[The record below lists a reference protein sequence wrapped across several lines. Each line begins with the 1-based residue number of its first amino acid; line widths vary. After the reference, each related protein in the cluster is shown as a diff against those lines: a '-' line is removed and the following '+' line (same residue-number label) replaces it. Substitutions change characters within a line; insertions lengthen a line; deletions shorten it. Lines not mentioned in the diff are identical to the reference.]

1 MGIGMGKS
9 AALLLVLFFLTASS
23 IIVAKP
29 AFSSATVVEDS
40 WAAKAP
46 MSQARAG
53 LGVVAVNGKI
63 YAIGGTIASGLYPPD
78 VSGGG
83 FVGVNEEYDPATDT
97 WTTKASM
104 PTPRDYFAIAAYQ
117 NKIYCIGGAI
127 GFTVDQWGL
136 FHSYVASGVNEVYDT
151 VTNTWETKTPMPVV
165 GMNIQAHVINGK
177 IYVMGVAFTY
187 VYDPENDSWTNKTRM
202 PASPPPSSGSYPVS
216 VVVDDKIVISGEFST
231 GLSSSEQKIL
241 IYDTETDSW
250 SGGKSG
256 STIVIGGA
264 AGATTGV
271 NALKRVY
278 IFGAAYGQYPVVP
291 ATNQVYDPMADAW
304 STATAMPALR
314 RDFGV
319 VVVDEVLY
327 VIGGY
332 SYTTNRYDSVGPI
345 AVNEQYYP
353 IGYGVPDP
361 FYVLTH
367 TPPEVSI
374 LSPLNQTYYNSS
386 VDLVFSQDKPVNW
399 TSYSLDG
406 KLNVTVT
413 GNTTLTGLIDGSHSL
428 VIYAN
433 DTLGNMGASQIVTF
447 TIATPPKISILSPL
461 NQTYTESN
469 VPLIFTLDKPVNCTC
484 YSLDGLDNITI
495 AGNTTLGELPNGYH
509 NLTVY
514 ATGQFG
520 NSGASETIHFNVDVL
535 EPFPTTL
542 VAVASGAS
550 ITIIGISLLIYFK
563 KRRH

>member
-1 MGIGMGKS
+1 MGIGMDKS
-9 AALLLVLFFLTASS
+9 AALLLVLFFLTASC
-23 IIVAKP
+23 IMAKP
-29 AFSSATVVEDS
+29 AFSSATVVEDT
-40 WAAKAP
+40 WTAKAS
-46 MSQARAG
+46 MQQARAG

-63 YAIGGTIASGLYPPD
+63 YAIGGTTASGQYPPD
-78 VSGGG
+78 CFAGG
-83 FVGVNEEYDPATDT
+83 FVGTNEEYDPETDT

-104 PTPRDYFAIAAYQ
+104 PTPRDYFAIAGYQ

-127 GFTVDQWGL
+127 GFTVDEWGL

-165 GMNIQAHVINGK
+165 GMKIQAHVINGK

-187 VYDPENDSWTNKTRM
+187 VYDPENDSWTSRTRM

-216 VVVDDKIVISGEFST
+216 VVVDDKIVVSGEFST
-231 GLSSSEQKIL
+231 GSSSSEQKIL

-250 SGGKSG
+250 SEGKSG
-256 STIVIGGA
+256 PTVVVGGA
-264 AGATTGV
+264 AGATTGA
-271 NALKRVY
+271 NALQRVY
-278 IFGAAYGQYPVVP
+278 IFGSAYGQYPVVP

-332 SYTTNRYDSVGPI
+332 SYTTDRYDSVEPV
-345 AVNEQYYP
+345 AVNEQYTP
-353 IGYGVPDP
+353 LGYGTPDP
-361 FYVLTH
+361 FYVLAH

-386 VDLVFSQDKPVNW
+386 VSLIFTVDKPVNW

-406 KLNVTVT
+406 ELNVTVA

-433 DTLGNMGASQIVTF
+433 DTLGNMGASQTVTF

-484 YSLDGLDNITI
+484 YSLDGQDNVTIT
-495 AGNTTLGELPNGYH
+495 GNTTLSELANGLH
-509 NLTVY
+509 NVTVY
-514 ATGQFG
+514 AKGEFE
-520 NSGASETIHFNVDVL
+520 NMGASETICFSVEV
-535 EPFPTTL
+535 PFPVVPL
-542 VAVASGAS
+542 AVASVATVAVVGV
-550 ITIIGISLLIYFK
+550 GLLVYFK
-563 KRRH
+563 KRKH

>member
-1 MGIGMGKS
+1 MRKRV
-9 AALLLVLFFLTASS
+9 ALLLVLIFLTASCLV
-23 IIVAKP
+23 VAKP
-29 AFSSATVVEDS
+29 AFSSADAAEDTWVS
-40 WAAKAP
+40 KAP
-46 MSQARAG
+46 MQQARAG

-63 YAIGGTIASGLYPPD
+63 YAIGGTTASGQYPPD
-78 VSGGG
+78 CFAGG
-83 FVGVNEEYDPATDT
+83 FVGTNEEYDPQTDT

-104 PTPRDYFAIAAYQ
+104 PTPRDYFAITAYQ

-151 VTNTWETKTPMPVV
+151 VTSTWETITPMPVI
-165 GMNIQAHVINGK
+165 GMKIQAHVINGK

-187 VYDPENDSWTNKTRM
+187 VYDPENDSWTSKTRM
-202 PASPPPSSGSYPVS
+202 PASPPSSSGSYPVS
-216 VVVDDKIVISGEFST
+216 VVVNDKIVVSGEFST

-256 STIVIGGA
+256 PTVVVGGA

-304 STATAMPALR
+304 SSATAMPALR

-332 SYTTNRYDSVGPI
+332 SYTTNRYDSVGPV
-345 AVNEQYYP
+345 AVNEQYAP
-353 IGYGVPDP
+353 LGYGTPDP
-361 FYVLTH
+361 FYVLAH

-386 VDLVFSQDKPVNW
+386 VDLVFTQDKPVNW

-406 KLNVTVT
+406 ELNVTVA

-433 DTLGNMGASQIVTF
+433 DTVGNMGASLTVIF

-484 YSLDGLDNITI
+484 CSLDGLDNVTI
-495 AGNTTLGELPNGYH
+495 AGNTTLGELLNGSH

-514 ATGQFG
+514 IIDRSG
-520 NSGASETIHFNVDVL
+520 NTGASEKIYFTVEVP

-542 VAVASGAS
+542 VISSVITVAVVG
-550 ITIIGISLLIYFK
+550 IGLLVYFK
-563 KRRH
+563 LRKC